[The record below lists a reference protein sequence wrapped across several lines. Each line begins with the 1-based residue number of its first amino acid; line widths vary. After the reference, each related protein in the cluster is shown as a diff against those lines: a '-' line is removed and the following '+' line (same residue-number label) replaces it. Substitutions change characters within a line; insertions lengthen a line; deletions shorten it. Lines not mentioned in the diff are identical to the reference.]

1 MITNPACREVR
12 SFDPHLELLEGCRKY
27 DHRAQLQI
35 YRLYYKSL
43 FNACVKIVND
53 PAEAENIMQE
63 AFLDAFEEIGRYSGT
78 ISFGD
83 WLMKFLE
90 KRLISGIKSNKY

>member
-35 YRLYYKSL
+35 YRLYYKTL
-43 FNACVKIVND
+43 FNICVKIVND

-63 AFLDAFEEIGRYSGT
+63 AFLDAFEEIGRYSGS